1 MTADYNLCERRYHEA
16 FSDFSLTP
24 PGLRYLQVR
33 TLIDREPLLASADL
47 RRRFQITTREI
58 NRETIETLRRKI
70 FADTTIREDDLEEW
84 LRRAYH
90 EVKAKR
96 GWNIAKLKASLYRI
110 RKEGDEYWEA
120 WNSIYRD
127 DIRAHIQHRFVRTN
141 DIQDYEELRCR
152 IEGELNPTVRGYTI
166 ISWYN
171 QWTSA
176 LIEYFILNHP
186 QVVPAVRRIN
196 KVDFFFRKIP
206 LDLKVTFVPQGY
218 MTWLRRNDIAQNMT
232 QVLKHV
238 QAEPLTL
245 ARWLYENQ
253 GEARF
258 SDSHRLFLVLC
269 DEEQPEASW
278 KLKADFDGI
287 YTRLDQY
294 FTSTDSLPT
303 LDWQFKG
310 QSIRGNYQTLTDVV
324 LVTRRIGE

>member
-1 MTADYNLCERRYHEA
+1 
-16 FSDFSLTP
+16 
-24 PGLRYLQVR
+24 
-33 TLIDREPLLASADL
+33 
-47 RRRFQITTREI
+47 
-58 NRETIETLRRKI
+58 
-70 FADTTIREDDLEEW
+70 
-84 LRRAYH
+84 
-90 EVKAKR
+90 
-96 GWNIAKLKASLYRI
+96 
-110 RKEGDEYWEA
+110 
-120 WNSIYRD
+120 
-127 DIRAHIQHRFVRTN
+127 
-141 DIQDYEELRCR
+141 LRCR